1 MRVGLTFSRRG
12 ENLGSLFRP
21 FLSWST
27 TAAILW
33 RWIAWIWRVEAEI
46 NVVSHCDH
54 DFSLLSRAF
63 SSFLNALSFVAFI
76 FSFFFSSTPLFSST
90 FFYRSFPLRGVILYY
105 GGERSSNEGKGLIV
119 TYCSLFYG
127 IGWRNVCS
135 NLLVLKCYYMLF
147 SLSLSFSR
155 QKVCYLFLRYIVI
168 NFFVRFPISNYRI
181 SSFGGNLNL

>member
-54 DFSLLSRAF
+54 DFSLLTRF
-63 SSFLNALSFVAFI
+63 FFFFKRFVVRRFYY
-76 FSFFFSSTPLFSST
+76 FFFSPLFSST

-105 GGERSSNEGKGLIV
+105 EEENEVSNEGKGLIMI
-119 TYCSLFYG
+119 YCSLFYE
-127 IGWRNVCS
+127 IGWWNVCS
-135 NLLVLKCYYMLF
+135 NLLILKVCFF
-147 SLSLSFSR
+147 SLSAFR
-155 QKVCYLFLRYIVI
+155 EKVCYLFLRYVVI
-168 NFFVRFPISNYRI
+168 NYLWDFPFPVIVFLLSYLHLEEI
-181 SSFGGNLNL
+181 

>member
-54 DFSLLSRAF
+54 DFSLLTRF
-63 SSFLNALSFVAFI
+63 FFFFKRFVVRRFYY
-76 FSFFFSSTPLFSST
+76 FFFFSPLFSST

-105 GGERSSNEGKGLIV
+105 EEENEVSNEGKGLIMI
-119 TYCSLFYG
+119 YCSLFYE
-127 IGWRNVCS
+127 IGWWNVCS
-135 NLLVLKCYYMLF
+135 NLLILKVCFF
-147 SLSLSFSR
+147 SLSAFR
-155 QKVCYLFLRYIVI
+155 EKVCYLFLRYVVI
-168 NFFVRFPISNYRI
+168 NY
-181 SSFGGNLNL
+181 L

>member
-1 MRVGLTFSRRG
+1 MVLPASNYSCSKSKVRVGLTFSRRG

-76 FSFFFSSTPLFSST
+76 FSFFFFPPLL
-90 FFYRSFPLRGVILYY
+90 FFPP
-105 GGERSSNEGKGLIV
+105 
-119 TYCSLFYG
+119 
-127 IGWRNVCS
+127 
-135 NLLVLKCYYMLF
+135 
-147 SLSLSFSR
+147 LSFI
-155 QKVCYLFLRYIVI
+155 VLFLYEELYFITEENEV
-168 NFFVRFPISNYRI
+168 VTKEKD
-181 SSFGGNLNL
+181 